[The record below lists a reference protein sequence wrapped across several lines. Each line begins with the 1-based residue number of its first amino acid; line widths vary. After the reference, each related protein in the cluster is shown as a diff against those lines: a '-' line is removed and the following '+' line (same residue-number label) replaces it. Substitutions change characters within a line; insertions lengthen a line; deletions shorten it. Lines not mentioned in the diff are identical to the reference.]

1 MKPTELQETIANFA
15 EEHGVEMTIKVLC
28 NMLSIVAETTG
39 SFEVENDRNGV
50 TITIDAPE

>member
-1 MKPTELQETIANFA
+1 MKPTELQETIVSFL